1 MILAPLLIT
10 LFVPARLLRLMWEP
24 RDITLPVVLMLPA
37 AAASA
42 SSWRWCGERYL
53 RNLELVSY

>member
-10 LFVPARLLRLMWEP
+10 LFVPARLFRLMWEP
-24 RDITLPVVLMLPA
+24 LDITLPVVLILPA

-42 SSWRWCGERYL
+42 SSWRW
-53 RNLELVSY
+53 